1 MDFFEPARTRC
12 LCKHGRAQ
20 NTLVQCVHSQAAM
33 YFMKD
38 SGSLDRTQK
47 VLSTTPLSIIKMIW
61 NRKWLLL
68 SVWAILSAATLAV
81 VHHLPPTYRAEVVVL
96 VDSQKIP
103 EHYVP
108 STVNTELQARLA
120 TISERILSFSNLQ
133 NVIDELSLY
142 SRDRGSLSP
151 DELVDRMRKDINI
164 KFERGWMGNQAGA
177 FRIAYSGEN
186 PTSVAQV
193 VNRLSVLFVDE
204 NLRTREVQAVGTEQF
219 IVAQLAEA
227 KNTLDQLEAKVSQYK
242 LSHSGELPEQ
252 EQSLISTLAQ
262 LRSILD
268 ANRDSLNRTQDAKI
282 ALENTLSMTEITR
295 HALEKGLGQEKVE
308 SPPPPPPR
316 QRLQSE
322 ILRERYAS
330 MLKRYAPNHPDAVA
344 LRRAIDAAIEEERS
358 QQQQTP
364 PVPARIETEATVAS
378 SNALQL
384 DQARERIRTLK
395 SEITQAEKELIG
407 RKAEQ
412 DSILRDIA
420 TYQDRLGRLPLR
432 ELEMARLLRDYENSK
447 NNYRVLFDKKLAAEM
462 ATDMEHR
469 QKSERFTIVDP
480 ARTPVKPIRPNRPLF
495 DAAGCLVGFALGGGL
510 SLLLESRKAVF
521 LGEWE
526 LPAGVVVLGRL
537 PVVEILAHSGAE
549 SKNSGFWRR
558 RLLRPQPLTAQP
570 LQ

>member
-1 MDFFEPARTRC
+1 
-12 LCKHGRAQ
+12 
-20 NTLVQCVHSQAAM
+20 
-33 YFMKD
+33 MKN
-38 SGSLDRTQK
+38 SGSSDRTQK

-61 NRKWLLL
+61 KRKWLSL

-103 EHYVP
+103 ERYVP

-120 TISERILSFSNLQ
+120 GISERILSFGNLNQ
-133 NVIDELSLY
+133 VIDELSLY
-142 SRDRGSLSP
+142 SRDRRSLSP

-164 KFERGWMGNQAGA
+164 KFERGWTGNPAGA
-177 FRIAYSGEN
+177 FRIAYSGEDPN
-186 PTSVAQV
+186 SVAQV

-219 IVAQLAEA
+219 IMAQLAEA
-227 KNTLDQLEAKVSQYK
+227 KKTLDELETKVSQYK
-242 LSHSGELPEQ
+242 LGHSGELPEQ

-282 ALENTLSMTEITR
+282 ALENNLSMAEINR
-295 HALEKGLGQEKVE
+295 HALEKSLEQKPVE
-308 SPPPPPPR
+308 TPPPPR
-316 QRLQSE
+316 EKPQSE
-322 ILRERYAS
+322 VLRERYAS

-344 LRRAIDAAIEEERS
+344 LRRAIEAAIEEERS
-358 QQQQTP
+358 SPPQTS
-364 PVPARIETEATVAS
+364 PVPARVETESTVAS

-384 DQARERIRTLK
+384 EQARERIRTLK
-395 SEITQAEKELIG
+395 SEIAQTEKELTS

-412 DSILRDIA
+412 DSILKDIA
-420 TYQDRLGRLPLR
+420 TYQERLGRLPLR
-432 ELEMARLLRDYENSK
+432 EQEMARLLRDYENSK
-447 NNYRVLFDKKLAAEM
+447 SNYRMLLDKKLAAEM

-480 ARTPVKPIRPNRPLF
+480 ARAPANPVKPNRPFLNT
-495 DAAGCLVGFALGGGL
+495 AGCLLGLAVGVGL
-510 SLLLESRKAVF
+510 SLLLESRKAVL

-526 LPAGVVVLGRL
+526 LPSGVAVLGRL
-537 PVVEILAHSGAE
+537 PMVGILADSEAE
-549 SKNSGFWRR
+549 SKNSGFRR
-558 RLLRPQPLTAQP
+558 RWPPRSQPLTASAQR